1 MENAVV
7 ISGCSGGG
15 KSTLIAEL
23 SRRGFAVVS
32 EPGRRDR
39 EQAHTLK
46 SRWIFFDRSLVDAY
60 AALADATRDISV
72 TESLLR
78 RDRYHPTVFLTP
90 PWPEIYRE
98 DAERRHDF
106 EAAVTEFE
114 RLATIYPA
122 LGYSLVLL
130 PKAPVEDRADFLL
143 AKLSGN

>member
-1 MENAVV
+1 M
-7 ISGCSGGG
+7 
-15 KSTLIAEL
+15 
-23 SRRGFAVVS
+23 
-32 EPGRRDR
+32 
-39 EQAHTLK
+39 K

-72 TESLLR
+72 TDSLLR
-78 RDRYHPTVFLTP
+78 RDRYHPTAFLTP

-114 RLATIYPA
+114 RLAKIYPA